1 MQDERD
7 FLMRFTFPRLRELAA
22 QRDVAVTELDL
33 RWGITQEEAQ
43 SGNVV
48 DICLREIENS
58 IPFFI
63 GIIGNRYGW
72 IPKREEISAETLD
85 RFKQV
90 NGYLERRLSVT
101 EMEMQF
107 GVLER
112 EEDMHAYFYIK
123 DNKEDSLHPECE
135 DEPDDVKEK
144 LERLIAKVEG
154 SRYPSSTYSSKEDL
168 SSQVE
173 TAFVNLLE
181 LLFPLAESSAEAR
194 SQLAQR
200 SFKNRLCQLYIGS
213 DVHFKALD
221 KWLSDINQRVLIVKG
236 ESGIGKSALIAN
248 WLNEKKSDCFDYR
261 IVAHFVGNGGCEG
274 TKEYVEESVCK
285 EICRVYG
292 LNPAN
297 KSLAAV
303 FAEISSCSSTPLLL
317 VIDAVNQLT
326 DVDDTKLLNWI
337 PIPPENVKVLFS
349 TLPEDR
355 TMEVFSWR
363 GYPVYTLSSISV
375 EQRKAFAIKY
385 LRQYA
390 KTLSDSQLRRI
401 ISSSICGNS
410 YILKTVLEELVN
422 YGQFETLDE
431 KIDSLISKKDADNFF
446 DDYLLSYE
454 KIFEAHEL
462 GFIPKVLSLIAV
474 SKYGLSEDEI
484 LSVTGIKPLYWSQF
498 YCSFKNNFIVKNGL
512 VSFSS
517 EQIRS
522 AVFRRYLVG
531 NSGWETECRGQLI
544 AWFEVRG
551 GNRAWDELPGHYSS
565 MSRLDKLFDILSD
578 GSCLMR
584 YLDRDRQVLWKY
596 WNTLL
601 ESDGYSLNVYLKTT
615 DADFEQDCSI
625 ARFVAEFSGDIDCAL
640 RYMERARRFVT
651 EENLVDYLRT
661 MGDVMVEDES
671 YVGYANRYFRKA
683 VQVLMDQTVHPNSD
697 IAYCTLQIAK
707 SNDLEG
713 ALIEKTISDIE
724 DTCDFETEP
733 STFFADFAHDMEMV
747 LKDLLAS
754 KEIDQNVLDKYGWS
768 KEQTIQKLI
777 QAGLL
782 EENIMEPSEGEYE
795 SDIECE
801 QSDIIQYFEGMDC
814 RIPEYKYDFE
824 ARLYGEELQKAYFE
838 EAIRLYI
845 ADGVPEKSPEIG
857 RCYASLSQILWL
869 SEHPESAL
877 PYLDKAY
884 DVFTKLK
891 TDKCSEI
898 IEILR
903 SRAKIFVQTLF
914 DSSDDIVFTEG
925 GERVTNHVIN
935 SLYDRILDIS
945 GFVYG
950 KNSMKCA
957 SVYEEY
963 GDFYDSVMDFK
974 NEKECYAAALDIYHL
989 LGLEKE
995 EKDTREWI
1003 DNYINRRIKSS

>member
-1 MQDERD
+1 
-7 FLMRFTFPRLRELAA
+7 
-22 QRDVAVTELDL
+22 
-33 RWGITQEEAQ
+33 
-43 SGNVV
+43 
-48 DICLREIENS
+48 
-58 IPFFI
+58 
-63 GIIGNRYGW
+63 
-72 IPKREEISAETLD
+72 
-85 RFKQV
+85 
-90 NGYLERRLSVT
+90 
-101 EMEMQF
+101 
-107 GVLER
+107 
-112 EEDMHAYFYIK
+112 
-123 DNKEDSLHPECE
+123 
-135 DEPDDVKEK
+135 
-144 LERLIAKVEG
+144 
-154 SRYPSSTYSSKEDL
+154 
-168 SSQVE
+168 
-173 TAFVNLLE
+173 
-181 LLFPLAESSAEAR
+181 
-194 SQLAQR
+194 
-200 SFKNRLCQLYIGS
+200 
-213 DVHFKALD
+213 
-221 KWLSDINQRVLIVKG
+221 
-236 ESGIGKSALIAN
+236 
-248 WLNEKKSDCFDYR
+248 
-261 IVAHFVGNGGCEG
+261 
-274 TKEYVEESVCK
+274 
-285 EICRVYG
+285 
-292 LNPAN
+292 
-297 KSLAAV
+297 
-303 FAEISSCSSTPLLL
+303 
-317 VIDAVNQLT
+317 
-326 DVDDTKLLNWI
+326 
-337 PIPPENVKVLFS
+337 
-349 TLPEDR
+349 
-355 TMEVFSWR
+355 
-363 GYPVYTLSSISV
+363 
-375 EQRKAFAIKY
+375 
-385 LRQYA
+385 
-390 KTLSDSQLRRI
+390 
-401 ISSSICGNS
+401 
-410 YILKTVLEELVN
+410 
-422 YGQFETLDE
+422 
-431 KIDSLISKKDADNFF
+431 
-446 DDYLLSYE
+446 
-454 KIFEAHEL
+454 
-462 GFIPKVLSLIAV
+462 
-474 SKYGLSEDEI
+474 
-484 LSVTGIKPLYWSQF
+484 
-498 YCSFKNNFIVKNGL
+498 
-512 VSFSS
+512 
-517 EQIRS
+517 
-522 AVFRRYLVG
+522 
-531 NSGWETECRGQLI
+531 
-544 AWFEVRG
+544 
-551 GNRAWDELPGHYSS
+551 
-565 MSRLDKLFDILSD
+565 
-578 GSCLMR
+578 
-584 YLDRDRQVLWKY
+584 
-596 WNTLL
+596 
-601 ESDGYSLNVYLKTT
+601 
-615 DADFEQDCSI
+615 
-625 ARFVAEFSGDIDCAL
+625 
-640 RYMERARRFVT
+640 
-651 EENLVDYLRT
+651 
-661 MGDVMVEDES
+661 
-671 YVGYANRYFRKA
+671 
-683 VQVLMDQTVHPNSD
+683 MDQTVHPNSD

-754 KEIDQNVLDKYGWS
+754 KEIDQNILDKYGWS

-869 SEHPESAL
+869 SEHLESAL